1 MEIFANHAHVFPDD
15 VRAEGSIDSLLGL
28 LDECGIARAV
38 CFAPHRHKMK
48 DFGYLEPNEWLV
60 ERIADEERLVGFACI
75 RPVDDDAVDRLE
87 AAVEMGLR
95 GCKIHPATDRFDILD
110 ERAMDFYAAA
120 EEMSVLLDF
129 HTGPHWYR
137 IKHYHP
143 LGFDEIAYRFPRLK
157 MVLEHLGGFPFYH
170 DVLAVLGNNLP
181 ISGGGHLFGGISSV
195 LNRDL
200 QRLWY
205 LGIEKVGDAI
215 FRLGE
220 DMPIYGLDFPYNSA
234 DLIKEDLRQLDTLV
248 LSDEGFEKL
257 YGGNLQRAIEHVP
270 GADDGQGH

>member
-15 VRAEGSIDSLLGL
+15 VRPDGGIEALLRL
-28 LDECGIARAV
+28 LDECDIARAV
-38 CFAPHRHKMK
+38 CFAPHRHKLE
-48 DFGYLEPNEWLV
+48 DNGYPEPNEWLV
-60 ERIADEERLVGFACI
+60 EAIADEERLDGFACI

-87 AAVEMGLR
+87 AAVEMGLL
-95 GCKIHPATDRFDILD
+95 GCKIHPATDKFDILD
-110 ERAMDFYAAA
+110 DRAMHSYAAA
-120 EEMSVLLDF
+120 EEMGVLLDF

-137 IKHYHP
+137 VKHYHP
-143 LGFDEIAYRFPRLK
+143 LGFDEIAFRFPRLK
-157 MVLEHLGGFPFYH
+157 LVLEHLGGLPFYY

-181 ISGGGHLFGGISSV
+181 INRPGHMFGGISSV

-205 LGIEKVGDAI
+205 LGIEKIGDAI

-220 DMPIYGLDFPYNSA
+220 DMPIYGLDFPYNPA
-234 DLIKEDLRQLDTLV
+234 DLVKDDIRQLNTLV

-257 YGGNLQRAIEHVP
+257 FGGNLQRAIDYVP
-270 GADDGQGH
+270 GE

>member
-15 VRAEGSIDSLLGL
+15 IRADGSVDSLLGL
-28 LDECGIARAV
+28 LDACEIARAV
-38 CFAPHRHKMK
+38 CFAPYRSHIGDR
-48 DFGYLEPNEWLV
+48 GYPEPNEWLV
-60 ERIADEERLVGFACI
+60 EAIADEERLVGFACI
-75 RPVDDDAVDRLE
+75 RPVDEDAIERLE
-87 AAVEMGLR
+87 SAVEMGLR
-95 GCKIHPATDRFDILD
+95 GCKIHPAADKFDILD
-110 ERAMDFYAAA
+110 DRAMDFYAAA
-120 EEMSVLLDF
+120 EEMGVLLDF

-143 LGFDEIAYRFPRLK
+143 LGFDEIAWKYKRLK
-157 MVLEHLGGFPFYH
+157 MVFEHIGGYPFYH
-170 DVLAVLGNNLP
+170 DMLAVLGNNLP
-181 ISGGGHLFGGISSV
+181 VGRPGHLFGGVSSV

-234 DLIKEDLRQLDTLV
+234 EMVQDDLRQLRTLV

-257 YGGNLQRAIEHVP
+257 FGGNLERAMEHVP
-270 GADDGQGH
+270 E